1 MPDISFSITTNAS
14 KGRFAQSFAA
24 SGVTAS
30 MSTAGVM
37 AVTLSLGTTTTQIT
51 TTTLGA
57 LGLCFAQSLATESTH
72 TVSFGR
78 LSGTTLHETVSLRGG
93 EAALLRLAAG
103 DYAAKAA
110 VAGSRLVLQIL
121 EG

>member
-1 MPDISFSITTNAS
+1 MPDISFSITANAS

-93 EAALLRLAAG
+93 EAAVLRLAAG

-110 VAGSRLVLQIL
+110 VAGSRLVLQVF

>member
-1 MPDISFSITTNAS
+1 MADVSYSINATAG
-14 KGRFAQSFAA
+14 KGRFSQSLVA

-30 MSTAGVM
+30 MNTAGVM

-51 TTTLGA
+51 TTTIGL

-93 EAALLRLAAG
+93 EAAILRLAAG
-103 DYAAKAA
+103 NYAAKAA

>member
-1 MPDISFSITTNAS
+1 MSDVAFSIQANAS
-14 KGRFAQSFAA
+14 KGRFAQSFVA

-30 MSTAGVM
+30 MATAGLM
-37 AVTLSLGTTTTQIT
+37 AVTLNLGTTTTQIT
-51 TTTLGA
+51 TASLGS

-78 LSGTTLHETVSLRGG
+78 LDGNTLHETVSLRGG
-93 EAALLRLAAG
+93 EAAILRLASG
-103 DYAAKAA
+103 QYAAKAA
-110 VAGSRLVLQIL
+110 VAGSRLMLQIL

>member
-1 MPDISFSITTNAS
+1 MSDLAFSIQANAS
-14 KGRFAQSFAA
+14 KGRFSQSFVA

-30 MSTAGVM
+30 MATAGLM

-51 TTTLGA
+51 TTTLGS

-78 LSGTTLHETVSLRGG
+78 LDGTMLYETVSLRGG
-93 EAALLRLAAG
+93 EAAILRLASG
-103 DYAAKAA
+103 QYAAKAA
-110 VAGSRLVLQIL
+110 VAGSRLMLQIL

>member
-1 MPDISFSITTNAS
+1 MPDISYSIAANAS
-14 KGRFAQSFAA
+14 KGRFAQSFFA
-24 SGVTAS
+24 SGMTAS
-30 MSTAGVM
+30 MQTAGVM

-51 TTTLGA
+51 TTTIGA

-72 TVSFGR
+72 AVSFGR
-78 LSGTTLHETVSLRGG
+78 LVGTTLHETVSLRGG
-93 EAALLRLAAG
+93 EAAVLRLAAG

-110 VAGSRLVLQIL
+110 VAGSRLVLQIF